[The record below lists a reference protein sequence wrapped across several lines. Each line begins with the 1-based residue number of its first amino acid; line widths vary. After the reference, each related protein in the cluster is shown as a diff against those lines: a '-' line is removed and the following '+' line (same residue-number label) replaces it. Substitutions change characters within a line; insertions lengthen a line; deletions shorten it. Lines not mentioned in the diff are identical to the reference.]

1 MKITDFDT
9 LEALE
14 YKTGIARNHLS
25 EIFNNR
31 RDISEKTIKI
41 FAIALDVSKVEAYR
55 QIEEIRATKKKKKEI

>member
-14 YKTGIARNHLS
+14 HKTGIARNHLS

-31 RDISEKTIKI
+31 RDIGEKTIKLI
-41 FAIALDVSKVEAYR
+41 AIALEVSKAEAYR
-55 QIEEIRATKKKKKEI
+55 QIEEVRATKKKKKET